1 MGMLE
6 IIKSGGP
13 LMVPLIGCAVL
24 SLALVLERIWVFRG
38 LPGRDSAQEELERV
52 ETALVDRGEEAVVE
66 ECNQGKGVLN
76 YLFASLLQRYDV
88 LMIEQREF
96 KGTHEEIIRLSEA
109 AGGAQIGRF
118 LVMENALKDL
128 KDELVIQTE
137 EALRGYLGKHLPVLQ
152 TIGTISPLLGLL
164 GTIIGMIIAFESIA
178 VSGTGDPRVV
188 AGGISQALGTTA
200 AGLIIAIPTIVVYRY
215 LARRAEVCKERVEV
229 YGHAFSNALIM
240 AGKRREEAQ
249 QGQG

>member
-1 MGMLE
+1 MILE

-24 SLALVLERIWVFRG
+24 SLALIIERLVVFRR
-38 LPGRDSAQEELERV
+38 LPDRDGAQEELERV
-52 ETALVDRGEEAVVE
+52 ETALLDRGEEAVVE

-76 YLFASLLQRYDV
+76 YMFASLIQRYDV
-88 LMIEQREF
+88 LVIEQREF
-96 KGTHEEIIRLSEA
+96 QGTHEEIIRLSEA
-109 AGGAQIGRF
+109 GGGGEIGRF

-137 EALRGYLGKHLPVLQ
+137 EALRGYLGKHLAILQ

-178 VSGTGDPRVV
+178 VAGTGDPKVV

-200 AGLIIAIPTIVVYRY
+200 AGLIIAIPTIVAYRY
-215 LARRAEVCKERVEV
+215 LARSAEACKEHVEV

-240 AGKRREEAQ
+240 TGQRREGAQ
-249 QGQG
+249 QGG